1 MEIPLDPSARALLFD
16 LDGTLVDSM
25 PAHLEA
31 WRAVLSPRGLAF
43 PEGFMDEVAGRPTV
57 AIAEILRDRFG
68 FPVEPAALAAEKQA
82 AFLAHLEHV
91 RPVPETGALARRAHG
106 RLPLAVGTGGR
117 RAQSARLLALAGL
130 ADLFPVVVTSEDV
143 ERPKPAP
150 DTWLR
155 CAELLGVPPGDCL
168 VLEDA
173 SSGLEAARRAGMR
186 ALDVRP
192 YLGSHAV
199 RPPLDGGK

>member
-31 WRAVLSPRGLAF
+31 WRVVLAPRGLRF
-43 PEGFMDEVAGRPTV
+43 PDGFMEEVAGRPTL
-57 AIAEILRDRFG
+57 AIAGLLRERFG

-82 AFLAHLEHV
+82 AFLARVERV
-91 RPVPETGALARRAHG
+91 RPVPETVALARAAHG
-106 RLPLAVGTGGR
+106 KLPLAVGTGGR
-117 RAQSARLLALAGL
+117 REQSARLLERAGL
-130 ADLFPVVVTSEDV
+130 RALFSAVVTSEDV
-143 ERPKPAP
+143 ARPKPAP

-155 CAELLGVPPGDCL
+155 CAELLGVPPEGCL

-173 SSGLEAARRAGMR
+173 ESGFEAARRAGMR
-186 ALDVRP
+186 VLDVRP
-192 YLGSHAV
+192 YILSPAS
-199 RPPLDGGK
+199 PPGGGD

>member
-1 MEIPLDPSARALLFD
+1 MEIPLDPSVRALLFD

-31 WRAVLSPRGLAF
+31 WRVVLAPRGLAF
-43 PEGFMDEVAGRPTV
+43 PDGFMEEVAGRPTL
-57 AIAEILRDRFG
+57 AIAALLRDRFG
-68 FPVEPAALAAEKQA
+68 FPVDPPALAAEKQA
-82 AFLAHLEHV
+82 AFLSGLGLV
-91 RPVPETGALARRAHG
+91 RPVPETVALARRVQG

-117 RAQSARLLALAGL
+117 REQSARLLALAGL
-130 ADLFPVVVTSEDV
+130 GPLFPVVVTSEDV
-143 ERPKPAP
+143 AVPKPAP

-155 CAELLGVPPGDCL
+155 CAELVGVPPGDCL

-173 SSGLEAARRAGMR
+173 WSGLEAARLAGMR

-192 YLGSHAV
+192 YLAS
-199 RPPLDGGK
+199 RPEDGD